1 MVLETQYEPA
11 VASVSETADPNMATS
26 SEMIGS
32 SAAYAAGYTGA
43 GSRVAVID
51 TGIDTDHQ
59 SFDAGAYAY
68 SLRKLAEKAGMSEE
82 AYLAKLD
89 LLDTEEIAAKLSKLN
104 IKDHGDLSRSAVHI
118 GQDCLWF

>member
-1 MVLETQYEPA
+1 MVPYGQIARIRAIQGVKDVVLETQYEPA

-59 SFDAGAYAY
+59 SFDAGGVCVFSAQAGGK
-68 SLRKLAEKAGMSEE
+68 SRHERRSVSCQIGSAGHRGNCRKAE
-82 AYLAKLD
+82 
-89 LLDTEEIAAKLSKLN
+89 
-104 IKDHGDLSRSAVHI
+104 
-118 GQDCLWF
+118 